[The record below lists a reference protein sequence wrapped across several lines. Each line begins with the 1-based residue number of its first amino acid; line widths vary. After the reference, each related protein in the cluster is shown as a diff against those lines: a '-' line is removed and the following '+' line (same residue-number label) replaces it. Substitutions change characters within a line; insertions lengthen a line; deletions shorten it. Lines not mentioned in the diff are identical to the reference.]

1 MKVMFES
8 QLTGKWVCSF
18 HGFSLAKSV
27 FAPNNAYFSGS
38 NTVLTQGEVRPHNFF
53 LYQAVNMFIPA
64 SKFAFLTWKLQLIAF
79 LFFIFFFNI
88 GVIFQP

>member
-8 QLTGKWVCSF
+8 QLTGKWVCSL

-53 LYQAVNMFIPA
+53 VSGGEHVYSCIQVCISNLEAA
-64 SKFAFLTWKLQLIAF
+64 TDC
-79 LFFIFFFNI
+79 FFIIFFFFNI